1 MDLHRELR
9 PWIADV
15 ELADSDLRDAA
26 HVLLAGV
33 RLTAD
38 LAIHASGFASHGPR
52 GARRSERYLILGG
65 GGRFRCGRKRDP
77 GGLTPSRTSS
87 ENHQEAQDGHGR
99 SGDQGGEGPSGFG
112 GSKES
117 SRKPLQLRGEVR
129 RRK

>member
-52 GARRSERYLILGG
+52 GARRSERYLIRIEIAHPRQGLNSARSFERPSIHASGFARHGPRGARRSEGYLILGG
-65 GGRFRCGRKRDP
+65 GGR
-77 GGLTPSRTSS
+77 
-87 ENHQEAQDGHGR
+87 
-99 SGDQGGEGPSGFG
+99 
-112 GSKES
+112 
-117 SRKPLQLRGEVR
+117 V
-129 RRK
+129 